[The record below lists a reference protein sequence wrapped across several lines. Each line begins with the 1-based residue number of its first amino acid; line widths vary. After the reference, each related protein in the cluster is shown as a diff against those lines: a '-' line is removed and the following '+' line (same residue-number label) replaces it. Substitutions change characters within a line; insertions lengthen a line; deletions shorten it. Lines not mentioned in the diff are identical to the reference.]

1 VESKIEYLSRQIDEL
16 KMHMT
21 NKDIKI
27 KKQKEEIDKLSQ
39 KDEINTRNIELFQ

>member
-1 VESKIEYLSRQIDEL
+1 MESKIEYLSRQIDEL
-16 KMHMT
+16 QMHMT
-21 NKDIKI
+21 NKDIQI